1 MALILNHAKKK
12 AENLHEKCRI
22 YINIETGLD
31 TPVMENKLNNSKSNY
46 PKDKDKLLM
55 IEDVTNLHHQVGN
68 VIPRALS
75 VLPGCTHKRWK
86 SFKVSKNVTF
96 LHCMHLPNRREL
108 FLSWIPEG
116 TRDQYSHTLQDS
128 VVQAWAV
135 YPHLKFFSLWVTL
148 KRQLSAVLEG

>member
-1 MALILNHAKKK
+1 
-12 AENLHEKCRI
+12 
-22 YINIETGLD
+22 
-31 TPVMENKLNNSKSNY
+31 
-46 PKDKDKLLM
+46 M

-116 TRDQYSHTLQDS
+116 TRDQYSHTSQDS

-135 YPHLKFFSLWVTL
+135 YPHLKFFSL
-148 KRQLSAVLEG
+148 